1 MTPTTQTQTA
11 NDTTTRTPLAEG
23 LAGHALAT
31 DPAIA
36 GAIDTL
42 VERVAAHSA
51 AITDVRPPRD
61 GAAAS
66 FDELV
71 AKAEGMKGRPLLYKY
86 IGSGVGNGALVELAD
101 GSVKWDM
108 IIGIGVHM
116 FGHSHPE
123 LIRAAARASV
133 EDVAKSGNL
142 MTNPKA
148 YQFGDKLVE
157 LAKRNSR
164 LSEAFITTSGA
175 VANESALKICYQKHA
190 PASRVLAFKHCFM
203 GRTVTMAQIGDS
215 AGGRQGIPLTTQVDY
230 MPFWNEQAAEEV
242 GGTTRFIDHCV
253 WRLQQ
258 FIDRYPKQYACFIFE
273 LVQGEGGFNTAPRE
287 FFTALMD
294 VCKANDIA
302 VWDDEIQSFGR
313 TRQMFAYET
322 YDLGD
327 YVDVFCVGKMT
338 QACATLWTEDY
349 KPKPGLL
356 SGTFTG
362 SATDFAVGTRML
374 EMLDAGRGGTPYY
387 GDDGLIVKHH
397 AAFREQVEALIAKH
411 PSWFP
416 PALFCKELV
425 GGEGGMMRFTPFG
438 GDQKKVIAACKAC
451 FEEGVVL
458 FWCGHGPYHVRMLPP
473 LGVMKLEDWPR
484 VFEVVERALA
494 KVAG

>member
-1 MTPTTQTQTA
+1 MTQTQTA
-11 NDTTTRTPLAEG
+11 SATATQTPLAEG

-31 DPAIA
+31 DPAIEK
-36 GAIDTL
+36 AIGTL
-42 VERVAAHSA
+42 VERVGAHSSQ
-51 AITDVRPPRD
+51 ITDVRPPRD
-61 GAAAS
+61 AAAAS

-71 AKAEGMKGRPLLYKY
+71 ARAEAMKGRPLLYKY

-123 LIRAAARASV
+123 LVRAAARASI

-142 MTNPKA
+142 MTNASA
-148 YQFGDKLVE
+148 YAFGEKLVE
-157 LAKRNSR
+157 LAGRNSR

-175 VANESALKICYQKHA
+175 VANESAIKIAYQKHA
-190 PASRVLAFKHCFM
+190 PASRVIAFEHCFM

-215 AGGRQGIPLTTQVDY
+215 AGGRQGIPLSTQVDY
-230 MPFWNEQAAEEV
+230 MPFYDPIEAEAMGV
-242 GGTTRFIDHCV
+242 TKYIDKAKAK
-253 WRLQQ
+253 LQEY
-258 FIDRYPKQYACFIFE
+258 ITRYPGQHACFIFE

-287 FFTALMD
+287 FFVELMEM
-294 VCKANDIA
+294 CKASNIA

-322 YDLGD
+322 FGLGE
-327 YVDVFCVGKMT
+327 YVDLFCVGKMT
-338 QACATLWTEDY
+338 QACATLWTEEY

-362 SATDFAVGTRML
+362 SATDFAVGLKML
-374 EMLDAGRGGTPYY
+374 EMLEDGDYY
-387 GDDGLIVKHH
+387 GDDGLIAQHH
-397 AAFREQVEALIAKH
+397 KAFREQVDALAAKH
-411 PSWFP
+411 PEWFP
-416 PALFCKELV
+416 VTDKMSGIS

-451 FEEGVVL
+451 FDEGVVL

-473 LGVMKLEDWPR
+473 MGVMKLEDWPR
-484 VFEVVERALA
+484 VFEVVERGLA

>member
-1 MTPTTQTQTA
+1 MTTTQTPAATSH
-11 NDTTTRTPLAEG
+11 NTPLAEG

-31 DPAIA
+31 DPAVEN
-36 GAIDTL
+36 AIDTL
-42 VERVAAHSA
+42 VDRVAEHSKG
-51 AITDVRPPRD
+51 ITDVRP
-61 GAAAS
+61 AQSEMAAS

-71 AKAEGMKGRPLLYKY
+71 ASAEAMKGRPLLYKY

-123 LIRAAARASV
+123 LIRAAARASI

-142 MTNPKA
+142 MTNAKA
-148 YQFGDKLVE
+148 YQFGEKLVE

-175 VANESALKICYQKHA
+175 VANESAIKIAYQKHA
-190 PASRVLAFKHCFM
+190 PASRVIAFEHCFM

-230 MPFWNEQAAEEV
+230 MPFYDPIEAEAMGVAKYIDAAKAK
-242 GGTTRFIDHCV
+242 
-253 WRLQQ
+253 LQQ
-258 FIDRYPKQYACFIFE
+258 YITRYPGQHACFIFE

-287 FFTALMD
+287 FFVELMEM
-294 VCKANDIA
+294 CKANNIA

-313 TRQMFAYET
+313 TRNMFAYET
-322 YDLGD
+322 YGLGE
-327 YVDVFCVGKMT
+327 YVDLFCVGKMT
-338 QACATLWTEDY
+338 QACATLWTEEY

-374 EMLDAGRGGTPYY
+374 EMLEDGNYY
-387 GDDGLIVKHH
+387 GDNGLIARHH
-397 AAFREQVEALIAKH
+397 KAFVEQVDALAKKH
-411 PSWFP
+411 PEWFP
-416 PALFCKELV
+416 VTEKMSGIS

-473 LGVMKLEDWPR
+473 MGVMRLEDWPR

-494 KVAG
+494 RVAG

>member
-1 MTPTTQTQTA
+1 MTTTQTPAATSHK
-11 NDTTTRTPLAEG
+11 TPLAEG

-31 DPAIA
+31 DPAVEN
-36 GAIDTL
+36 AIDTL
-42 VERVAAHSA
+42 VDRVAEHSKT
-51 AITDVRPPRD
+51 ITDVRPAR
-61 GAAAS
+61 GEMAAS

-71 AKAEGMKGRPLLYKY
+71 AQAEAMKGRPLLYKY

-123 LIRAAARASV
+123 LIRAAARASI

-148 YQFGDKLVE
+148 YEFGDKLVE

-175 VANESALKICYQKHA
+175 VANESAIKIAYQKHA
-190 PASRVLAFKHCFM
+190 PASRVIAFEHCFM

-230 MPFWNEQAAEEV
+230 MPFYDPIEAEAMGVAKYIDAAKAK
-242 GGTTRFIDHCV
+242 
-253 WRLQQ
+253 LQQ
-258 FIDRYPKQYACFIFE
+258 YITRYPGQHACFIFE

-287 FFTALMD
+287 FFVELMEM
-294 VCKANDIA
+294 CKANNIA

-313 TRQMFAYET
+313 TRNMFAYET
-322 YDLGD
+322 YGLGE
-327 YVDVFCVGKMT
+327 YVDLFCVGKMT
-338 QACATLWTEDY
+338 QACATLWTEEY

-374 EMLDAGRGGTPYY
+374 EMLEDGGYY
-387 GDDGLIVKHH
+387 GDDGLIARHH
-397 AAFREQVEALIAKH
+397 KAFREQVDALAKKH
-411 PSWFP
+411 PEWFP
-416 PALFCKELV
+416 VTDKMSGGLSGLA

-451 FEEGVVL
+451 FDEGVVL

-473 LGVMKLEDWPR
+473 MGVMRLED
-484 VFEVVERALA
+484 
-494 KVAG
+494 

>member
-1 MTPTTQTQTA
+1 MTTTQTPTE
-11 NDTTTRTPLAEG
+11 TSHPTPLAPG
-23 LAGHALAT
+23 LAGHSLAT
-31 DPAIA
+31 DPAVE

-42 VERVAAHSA
+42 VDRVTEHAK
-51 AITDVRPPRD
+51 AITDVRPAQ
-61 GAAAS
+61 GEMAAS

-71 AKAEGMKGRPLLYKY
+71 ARAEAMKGRPLLYKY

-123 LIRAAARASV
+123 LVRAATRASI

-142 MTNPKA
+142 MTNASA
-148 YQFGDKLVE
+148 YAFGEKLVE
-157 LAKRNSR
+157 FAKRNSR

-175 VANESALKICYQKHA
+175 VANESAIKIAYQKHA
-190 PASRVLAFKHCFM
+190 PASRVIAFEHCFM

-230 MPFWNEQAAEEV
+230 MPFYDPIEAEAMGV
-242 GGTTRFIDHCV
+242 AKYIDRAKA
-253 WRLQQ
+253 RLQQ
-258 FIDRYPKQYACFIFE
+258 YITRYPGQHACFIFE

-287 FFTALMD
+287 FFVELMEM
-294 VCKANDIA
+294 CKANDIA

-313 TRQMFAYET
+313 TRNMFAYET
-322 YDLGD
+322 YGVGE
-327 YVDVFCVGKMT
+327 YVDLFCVGKMT

-362 SATDFAVGTRML
+362 NATDFAVGLKML
-374 EMLDAGRGGTPYY
+374 ELLEGGDYY
-387 GDDGLIVKHH
+387 GDNGLIARHH
-397 AAFREQVEALIAKH
+397 KAFVEQVDALAKKH
-411 PSWFP
+411 PEWFP
-416 PALFCKELV
+416 VTEKMSGV
-425 GGEGGMMRFTPFG
+425 SGGEGGMMRFTPFG

-451 FEEGVVL
+451 FEEGVIL

-473 LGVMKLEDWPR
+473 MGVMRLEDWPR

>member
-1 MTPTTQTQTA
+1 MTTAQTQTDPTSA
-11 NDTTTRTPLAEG
+11 TPLAEG

-36 GAIDTL
+36 GAIDTM
-42 VERVAAHSA
+42 VERVGAHSST
-51 AITDVRPPRD
+51 ITDVRPPREA
-61 GAAAS
+61 AAAS

-123 LIRAAARASV
+123 LIRAAARASI

-142 MTNPKA
+142 MTNHKA
-148 YQFGDKLVE
+148 YQFGEKLVE
-157 LAKRNSR
+157 LASRNSR

-175 VANESALKICYQKHA
+175 VANESAIKIAYQKHA
-190 PASRVLAFKHCFM
+190 PASRVIAFEHCFM

-215 AGGRQGIPLTTQVDY
+215 AGGRVGLPLTTQVDY
-230 MPFWNEQAAEEV
+230 MPFYDPIEAEAVGQTKYIDAAKAK
-242 GGTTRFIDHCV
+242 
-253 WRLQQ
+253 LQQ
-258 FIDRYPKQYACFIFE
+258 YITRYPGQHACFIFE

-287 FFTALMD
+287 FFVELMEM
-294 VCKANDIA
+294 CKASNIA

-313 TRQMFAYET
+313 TRNMFAYET
-322 YDLGD
+322 YGLGE
-327 YVDVFCVGKMT
+327 YVDLFCVGKMT
-338 QACATLWTEDY
+338 QACATLWTEEY

-374 EMLDAGRGGTPYY
+374 EMLDTGDYY
-387 GDDGLIVKHH
+387 GDDGLIAQHH
-397 AAFREQVEALIAKH
+397 KAFTEQVDALAKKH
-411 PSWFP
+411 PQWFP
-416 PALFCKELV
+416 VTDKMTGLS

-438 GDQKKVIAACKAC
+438 GDQKRVIAACKAC

-473 LGVMKLEDWPR
+473 MGVMKLEDWPR

-494 KVAG
+494 RVAG

>member
-1 MTPTTQTQTA
+1 MTTTQTPAETSHK
-11 NDTTTRTPLAEG
+11 TPLAPG

-31 DPAIA
+31 DPAVEN
-36 GAIDTL
+36 AIDTL
-42 VERVAAHSA
+42 VDRVAEHSKT
-51 AITDVRPPRD
+51 ITDVRPAR
-61 GAAAS
+61 GEMAAS

-71 AKAEGMKGRPLLYKY
+71 ASAEAMKGRQLLYKY

-123 LIRAAARASV
+123 LIRAAARASI

-142 MTNPKA
+142 MTNAQA
-148 YQFGDKLVE
+148 YKFGEKLVE

-175 VANESALKICYQKHA
+175 VANESAIKIAYQKHA
-190 PASRVLAFKHCFM
+190 PASRVIAFEHCFM

-230 MPFWNEQAAEEV
+230 MPFYDPIEAEAMGVAKYIDQAKAK
-242 GGTTRFIDHCV
+242 
-253 WRLQQ
+253 LQQ
-258 FIDRYPKQYACFIFE
+258 YINRYPGQHACFIFE

-287 FFTALMD
+287 YFVELME
-294 VCKANDIA
+294 VCKASNIA
-302 VWDDEIQSFGR
+302 VWDDEIQTFGR
-313 TRQMFAYET
+313 TRRMFAYET
-322 YDLGD
+322 YDLGE
-327 YVDVFCVGKMT
+327 YVDLFCVGKMT

-374 EMLDAGRGGTPYY
+374 EMLEDGNYY
-387 GDDGLIVKHH
+387 GDDGLIAQHH
-397 AAFREQVEALIAKH
+397 KAFVEQVDALAKKH
-411 PSWFP
+411 PEWFP
-416 PALFCKELV
+416 VTDKMSGLA

-473 LGVMKLEDWPR
+473 MGVMKLEDWPR

-494 KVAG
+494 RVAG

>member
-1 MTPTTQTQTA
+1 MTQTQTA
-11 NDTTTRTPLAEG
+11 SASTTQTPLAEG

-31 DPAIA
+31 DPAIEA
-36 GAIDTL
+36 AIGTL

-51 AITDVRPPRD
+51 EITDVRPAQG

-66 FDELV
+66 FDDLV

-123 LIRAAARASV
+123 LIRASARASI

-142 MTNPKA
+142 MTNAKA
-148 YQFGDKLVE
+148 YQFGEKLVE

-175 VANESALKICYQKHA
+175 VANESAIKIAYQKHA
-190 PASRVLAFKHCFM
+190 PASRVIAFEHCFM

-230 MPFWNEQAAEEV
+230 MPFYDAIEAEAMGVAKYIDAAKA
-242 GGTTRFIDHCV
+242 
-253 WRLQQ
+253 RLQQ
-258 FIDRYPKQYACFIFE
+258 YITRYPGQHACFIFE

-287 FFTALMD
+287 FFVALME
-294 VCKANDIA
+294 VCKANNIA
-302 VWDDEIQSFGR
+302 VWDDEIQTFGR
-313 TRQMFAYET
+313 TRRMFAYET

-327 YVDVFCVGKMT
+327 YVDIFCVGKMT

-374 EMLDAGRGGTPYY
+374 EMLDAGDYY
-387 GDDGLIVKHH
+387 GDDGLIAQHH
-397 AAFREQVEALIAKH
+397 KAFVEQVDALAKKH
-411 PSWFP
+411 PEWFP
-416 PALFCKELV
+416 VTKKMTGIS

-473 LGVMKLEDWPR
+473 MGVMKLEDWPR
-484 VFEVVERALA
+484 VFEVVEKALA
-494 KVAG
+494 RVAG